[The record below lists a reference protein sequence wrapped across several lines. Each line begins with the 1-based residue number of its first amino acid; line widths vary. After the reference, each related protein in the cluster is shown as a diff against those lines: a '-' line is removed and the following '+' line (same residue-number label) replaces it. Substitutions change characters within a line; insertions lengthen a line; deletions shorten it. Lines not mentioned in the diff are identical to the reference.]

1 MGREGCG
8 GRETSAHSDGF
19 TAPLDSTLDSL
30 NLPQQEQH
38 SGSRTAQHSDDD
50 NGDSSVT
57 TTSAPDA
64 RLAHPLLHPHSSRPL
79 SLPRQ
84 HLRLPPHGSQCT
96 TPPSAASYHAN
107 SSTAPSLA
115 PTTGLPRDFVIA
127 LNSRMFKLHTASRR
141 LKDDADVRLD
151 GRRWNRLAQRRWQRV
166 CSKRSI
172 RSSALCQG
180 RSCSI
185 SSTCCP
191 PVRSWRFAV
200 YRTSFYD
207 CPGPCAD

>member
-1 MGREGCG
+1 MG
-8 GRETSAHSDGF
+8 GRR
-19 TAPLDSTLDSL
+19 APASTLDCL

-141 LKDDADVRLD
+141 LKATLTCDWMVEDGTGSHRDAGSVCVRRDPSDRVRCARGGPARYLRHAALPYAPGD
-151 GRRWNRLAQRRWQRV
+151 SQYIVRPFVTALGR
-166 CSKRSI
+166 
-172 RSSALCQG
+172 ALT
-180 RSCSI
+180 RE
-185 SSTCCP
+185 
-191 PVRSWRFAV
+191 RA
-200 YRTSFYD
+200 
-207 CPGPCAD
+207 